1 MITFAELAMAPG
13 GWIAW
18 IITGLI
24 AGWLCGMVMRGGGYG
39 FIGDTIL
46 GLIGALIGG
55 IITGFFVTG
64 VAGFWG
70 SIVVAFI
77 GACILVAISRAFTGR
92 RSMVP

>member
-1 MITFAELAMAPG
+1 MYLLADLQMQPG

-55 IITGFFVTG
+55 VITGFFVTG

-70 SIVVAFI
+70 SILVAFI
-77 GACILVAISRAFTGR
+77 GACILVAISRGLTGGR
-92 RSMVP
+92 RAY

>member
-1 MITFAELAMAPG
+1 MVTFAEVAMAPG
-13 GWIAW
+13 GFIAW
-18 IITGLI
+18 IVTGLI
-24 AGWLCGMVMRGGGYG
+24 AGWLAGMVMRGGGYG

-55 IITGFFVTG
+55 FITGLFVSG

-77 GACILVAISRAFTGR
+77 GACILVAISRAVTGTR
-92 RSMVP
+92 HTV